1 MIKEKTK
8 SVTFLGG
15 FSTSSNPTRVR
26 IGAGAS
32 KNWTSKLFTTIR
44 VAQIIVHIIIIDPF
58 PFLAFSRSISSQN
71 LQLFLPILN
80 QWSWCCTWQICLQHV
95 SSIVSKMNIKIVNTR
110 KVLLTKS
117 SKQLGRSLDV
127 QTYIIGK
134 ENTIFFVVSEV
145 VDPRVADKM
154 NGSVIWNVLESD
166 TDEEELVIGK
176 VSDVKCSWN
185 SKISIPFK
193 LNIECISSVSK
204 GW

>member
-1 MIKEKTK
+1 
-8 SVTFLGG
+8 
-15 FSTSSNPTRVR
+15 
-26 IGAGAS
+26 
-32 KNWTSKLFTTIR
+32 
-44 VAQIIVHIIIIDPF
+44 
-58 PFLAFSRSISSQN
+58 
-71 LQLFLPILN
+71 
-80 QWSWCCTWQICLQHV
+80 
-95 SSIVSKMNIKIVNTR
+95 MNIKIVNTR